1 MAFEFK
7 LPDLGEGVAE
17 GEIVK
22 WFVAEGDRIERDQPM
37 VEVLTDKANVEIPA
51 PRAGVIL
58 KILAQ
63 EGQTV
68 PVESTLVVIGEPG
81 EVAGNGGGGEGGT
94 TAAERIEHAAAREP
108 AKAESAA
115 RGKGAARREARAAET
130 RPASAPRAVKAALR
144 EQVKPPRTPVR
155 HIEKEEAEVAGRKH
169 PLPLDGRD
177 DGAAKAAGR
186 TGGDG
191 SEATAGSGET
201 RRRRIGPDERFLAMP
216 AVRRFAR
223 DHGVDLAQIQG
234 TGSQGHVVKEDV
246 ERFLASSQAG
256 PGGAPAPA
264 HSPALPAAR
273 EIGAQGPAVRRAP
286 LPPIPRRE
294 PGGPE
299 EEILP
304 YRGVRRQIGKKM
316 AQSLY
321 TAPHYTYVEEVDA
334 DALVALRREAQP
346 LAEER
351 GVKLTY
357 LPLIVKAL
365 VPCLRAFPLLNAVLD
380 EEHQQIR
387 LKKRYNI
394 GIATSSED
402 GLIVPVVKD
411 VDQLSIL
418 EIASEIRR
426 LSEAARDRSIT
437 IEELKGSTFTITS
450 LGPLGGLLAT
460 PIINYPEVAILGVH
474 AIKQKPVVKD
484 GQVVAGNVMN
494 LSLSFDH
501 RVVDGAVGAEFTQR
515 LVRYLE
521 DPKLLLLDV

>member
-1 MAFEFK
+1 MPFEFK
-7 LPDLGEGVAE
+7 LPDIGEGVAE

-22 WFVAEGDRIERDQPM
+22 WFVAEGDRVERDQPM

-58 KILAQ
+58 KILAK

-81 EVAGNGGGGEGGT
+81 EVTGNGGAGEAE
-94 TAAERIEHAAAREP
+94 TAKRAPNRAAA
-108 AKAESAA
+108 
-115 RGKGAARREARAAET
+115 
-130 RPASAPRAVKAALR
+130 APRA
-144 EQVKPPRTPVR
+144 
-155 HIEKEEAEVAGRKH
+155 EAEGRRKPARAGR
-169 PLPLDGRD
+169 G
-177 DGAAKAAGR
+177 DGAPARGRAAG
-186 TGGDG
+186 DG
-191 SEATAGSGET
+191 ATATGEGK
-201 RRRRIGPDERFLAMP
+201 RQRLGPDDRVLAMP
-216 AVRRFAR
+216 AVRRFASQ
-223 DHGVDLAQIQG
+223 HGVDLAQVEG
-234 TGSQGHVVKEDV
+234 TGSQGHILREDV
-246 ERFLASSQAG
+246 ERFVAG
-256 PGGAPAPA
+256 LKAAPVAAAGAAVAP
-264 HSPALPAAR
+264 PAR
-273 EIGAQGPAVRRAP
+273 EAAVEAQLVRRAP

-316 AQSLY
+316 AQSVY

-334 DALVALRREAQP
+334 DALVALRREGQS
-346 LAEER
+346 LAEAR
-351 GVKLTY
+351 GLKLTY
-357 LPLIVKAL
+357 LPFIVKAL
-365 VPCLRAFPLLNAVLD
+365 VPALRAFPLLNAVLD
-380 EEHQQIR
+380 EERQQIR
-387 LKKRYNI
+387 LKKRFNI
-394 GIATSSED
+394 GIATSSDE
-402 GLIVPVVKD
+402 GLIVPVLKD

-460 PIINYPEVAILGVH
+460 PIINFPEVAILGVH

-484 GQVVAGNVMN
+484 GQIVIGNVMN

-521 DPKLLLLDV
+521 DPKLLLLDT

>member
-7 LPDLGEGVAE
+7 LPDIGEGVAE

-22 WFVAEGDRIERDQPM
+22 WFVAEGDRVERDQPM

-81 EVAGNGGGGEGGT
+81 EVAGNGGG
-94 TAAERIEHAAAREP
+94 
-108 AKAESAA
+108 AESAPA
-115 RGKGAARREARAAET
+115 GGAGHAPAHGSAKAAPPGRGKAA
-130 RPASAPRAVKAALR
+130 ASRDQRDGEDAPGPVKAALR
-144 EQVKPPRTPVR
+144 EQVKPPRGPSRRVET
-155 HIEKEEAEVAGRKH
+155 EEAEAGARGQASPSRGPDGAGRVA
-169 PLPLDGRD
+169 R
-177 DGAAKAAGR
+177 A
-186 TGGDG
+186 GGDG
-191 SEATAGSGET
+191 ADAGKGGEP
-201 RRRRIGPDERFLAMP
+201 RRSPRVGPQERVLAMP
-216 AVRRFAR
+216 GVRRFAR
-223 DHGVDLAQIQG
+223 ERGVDLASVQG
-234 TGSQGHVVKEDV
+234 TGSQGHVLKEDV
-246 ERFLASSQAG
+246 ERFLASRR
-256 PGGAPAPA
+256 PHPAEA
-264 HSPALPAAR
+264 ADRRAAR
-273 EIGAQGPAVRRAP
+273 EAAAPAAPRHPAPVARRAP
-286 LPPIPRRE
+286 D
-294 PGGPE
+294 GPE

-304 YRGVRRQIGKKM
+304 YRGVRRQIGRKM
-316 AQSLY
+316 SQSVY

-334 DALVALRREAQP
+334 GALVALRNEAQP
-346 LAEER
+346 LAAER

-365 VPCLRAFPLLNAVLD
+365 IPCLRAFPLLNAVLD

-411 VDQLSIL
+411 ADQLSIF

-450 LGPLGGLLAT
+450 LGPLGGILAT

-474 AIKQKPVVKD
+474 AIKQKPVIRD
-484 GQVVAGNVMN
+484 GQVVPGHVMN

-521 DPKLLLLDV
+521 DPKLLLLDL

>member
-1 MAFEFK
+1 MPFEFK
-7 LPDLGEGVAE
+7 LPDIGEGVAE

-22 WFVAEGDRIERDQPM
+22 WFVAEGDRVERDQPM

-58 KILAQ
+58 KILAK
-63 EGQTV
+63 EGQVV

-81 EVAGNGGGGEGGT
+81 EATGNGGAGEAET
-94 TAAERIEHAAAREP
+94 AERAPARAGAAP
-108 AKAESAA
+108 KAEAEGRRKPARAA
-115 RGKGAARREARAAET
+115 RGDGAPARGRAA
-130 RPASAPRAVKAALR
+130 
-144 EQVKPPRTPVR
+144 
-155 HIEKEEAEVAGRKH
+155 G
-169 PLPLDGRD
+169 
-177 DGAAKAAGR
+177 DGATV
-186 TGGDG
+186 TGEG
-191 SEATAGSGET
+191 
-201 RRRRIGPDERFLAMP
+201 RRRRLGPDDRVLAMP
-216 AVRRFAR
+216 AVRRFASQ
-223 DHGVDLAQIQG
+223 HGVDLAQVEG
-234 TGSQGHVVKEDV
+234 TGSQGHILREDV
-246 ERFLASSQAG
+246 ERFVASLQTTLVAAAAG
-256 PGGAPAPA
+256 AAVA
-264 HSPALPAAR
+264 PAAR
-273 EIGAQGPAVRRAP
+273 EAAVEAQLVRRAP
-286 LPPIPRRE
+286 LQPVPRRE

-316 AQSLY
+316 AQSVY

-334 DALVALRREAQP
+334 DALVALRRDAQP
-346 LAEER
+346 LAEAR

-357 LPLIVKAL
+357 LPFIVKAL
-365 VPCLRAFPLLNAVLD
+365 VPALRAFPLLNSVLD
-380 EEHQQIR
+380 EEGQQIR
-387 LKKRYNI
+387 LKKRFNI
-394 GIATSSED
+394 GIATASDE
-402 GLIVPVVKD
+402 GLIVPVLKD

-460 PIINYPEVAILGVH
+460 PIINFPEVAVLGVH

-484 GQVVAGNVMN
+484 GQIVVGNVMN

-501 RVVDGAVGAEFTQR
+501 RVVDGAIGAEFTQR

>member
-1 MAFEFK
+1 MPFEFK
-7 LPDLGEGVAE
+7 LPDIGEGVAE

-22 WFVAEGDRIERDQPM
+22 WFVAEGDRVERDQPM

-58 KILAQ
+58 KILAK

-81 EVAGNGGGGEGGT
+81 EVTGNGGAGEAE
-94 TAAERIEHAAAREP
+94 TAKRAPTRAAA
-108 AKAESAA
+108 
-115 RGKGAARREARAAET
+115 
-130 RPASAPRAVKAALR
+130 APRA
-144 EQVKPPRTPVR
+144 
-155 HIEKEEAEVAGRKH
+155 EAEGRRKPARAGR
-169 PLPLDGRD
+169 G
-177 DGAAKAAGR
+177 DGAPARGRAAG
-186 TGGDG
+186 DG
-191 SEATAGSGET
+191 ATATGEGK
-201 RRRRIGPDERFLAMP
+201 RRRLGPDDRVLAMP
-216 AVRRFAR
+216 AVRRFASQ
-223 DHGVDLAQIQG
+223 HGVDLAQVEG
-234 TGSQGHVVKEDV
+234 TGSQGHILREDV
-246 ERFLASSQAG
+246 ERFLAGLKAAPVAAAG
-256 PGGAPAPA
+256 AAVA
-264 HSPALPAAR
+264 PAAR
-273 EIGAQGPAVRRAP
+273 EAAVEAQLVRRAP

-316 AQSLY
+316 AQSVY

-334 DALVALRREAQP
+334 DALVALRREGQS
-346 LAEER
+346 LAEAR
-351 GVKLTY
+351 GLKLTY
-357 LPLIVKAL
+357 LPFIVKAL
-365 VPCLRAFPLLNAVLD
+365 VPALRAFPLLNAVLD
-380 EEHQQIR
+380 EERQQIR
-387 LKKRYNI
+387 LKKRFNI
-394 GIATSSED
+394 GIATSSDE
-402 GLIVPVVKD
+402 GLIVPVLKD

-460 PIINYPEVAILGVH
+460 PIINFPEVAILGVH

-484 GQVVAGNVMN
+484 GQIVIGNVMN

-521 DPKLLLLDV
+521 DPKLLLLDT

>member
-1 MAFEFK
+1 MPFEFK
-7 LPDLGEGVAE
+7 LPDIGEGVAE

-22 WFVAEGDRIERDQPM
+22 WFVAEGDRVERDQPM

-58 KILAQ
+58 KILAK

-81 EVAGNGGGGEGGT
+81 EVTGNGGAGEAE
-94 TAAERIEHAAAREP
+94 TAKRAPTRAAA
-108 AKAESAA
+108 
-115 RGKGAARREARAAET
+115 
-130 RPASAPRAVKAALR
+130 APRA
-144 EQVKPPRTPVR
+144 
-155 HIEKEEAEVAGRKH
+155 EAEGRRKPARAGR
-169 PLPLDGRD
+169 G
-177 DGAAKAAGR
+177 DGAPARGRAAG
-186 TGGDG
+186 DG
-191 SEATAGSGET
+191 ATATGEGK
-201 RRRRIGPDERFLAMP
+201 RRRLGPDDRVLAMP
-216 AVRRFAR
+216 AVRRFASQ
-223 DHGVDLAQIQG
+223 HGVDLAQVEG
-234 TGSQGHVVKEDV
+234 TGSQGHILREDV
-246 ERFLASSQAG
+246 ERFVAG
-256 PGGAPAPA
+256 LKAAPVAAAGAAVAP
-264 HSPALPAAR
+264 PAR
-273 EIGAQGPAVRRAP
+273 EAAVEAQLVRRAP

-316 AQSLY
+316 AQSVY

-334 DALVALRREAQP
+334 DALVALRREGQS
-346 LAEER
+346 LAEAR
-351 GVKLTY
+351 GLKLTY
-357 LPLIVKAL
+357 LPFIVKAL
-365 VPCLRAFPLLNAVLD
+365 VPALRAFPLLNAVLD
-380 EEHQQIR
+380 EERQQIR
-387 LKKRYNI
+387 LKKRFNI
-394 GIATSSED
+394 GIATSSDE
-402 GLIVPVVKD
+402 GLIVPVLKD

-460 PIINYPEVAILGVH
+460 PIINFPEVAILGVH

-484 GQVVAGNVMN
+484 GQIVIGNVMN

-521 DPKLLLLDV
+521 DPKLLLLDT

>member
-1 MAFEFK
+1 MPFEFK
-7 LPDLGEGVAE
+7 LPDIGEGVAE

-22 WFVAEGDRIERDQPM
+22 WFVAEGDRVERDQPM

-58 KILAQ
+58 KILAK

-81 EVAGNGGGGEGGT
+81 EVTGNGGAGEAE
-94 TAAERIEHAAAREP
+94 TAKRAPTRAAA
-108 AKAESAA
+108 
-115 RGKGAARREARAAET
+115 
-130 RPASAPRAVKAALR
+130 APRA
-144 EQVKPPRTPVR
+144 
-155 HIEKEEAEVAGRKH
+155 EAEGRRKPARAGR
-169 PLPLDGRD
+169 G
-177 DGAAKAAGR
+177 DGAPARGRAAG
-186 TGGDG
+186 DG
-191 SEATAGSGET
+191 ATATGEGK
-201 RRRRIGPDERFLAMP
+201 RQRLGPDDRVLAMP
-216 AVRRFAR
+216 AVRRFASQ
-223 DHGVDLAQIQG
+223 HGVDLAQVEG
-234 TGSQGHVVKEDV
+234 TGSQGHILREDV
-246 ERFLASSQAG
+246 ERFLAGLKAAPVAAAG
-256 PGGAPAPA
+256 AAVA
-264 HSPALPAAR
+264 PAAR
-273 EIGAQGPAVRRAP
+273 EAAVEAQLVRRAP

-316 AQSLY
+316 AQSVY

-334 DALVALRREAQP
+334 DALVALRREGQS
-346 LAEER
+346 LAEAR
-351 GVKLTY
+351 GLKLTY
-357 LPLIVKAL
+357 LPFIVKAL
-365 VPCLRAFPLLNAVLD
+365 VPALRAFPLLNAVLD
-380 EEHQQIR
+380 EERQQIR
-387 LKKRYNI
+387 LKKRFNI
-394 GIATSSED
+394 GIATSSDE
-402 GLIVPVVKD
+402 GLIVPVLKD

-460 PIINYPEVAILGVH
+460 PIINFPEVAILGVH

-484 GQVVAGNVMN
+484 GQIVIGNVMN

-521 DPKLLLLDV
+521 DPKLLLLDT